1 MLQLF
6 YKQIFVFTMWRVIGR
21 PGPNK
26 IYQLGR
32 LVLLLSCQYFPNPL
46 HPPDHCQ
53 LDAQVPATLSPCQ
66 SQRHP
71 TTPLFHLQDLRLQ
84 GNLPF
89 SLDPFSLRPCDHS
102 SHFERFNFH
111 SSCPLVQESEFI
123 GVTAYQN
130 EKITQLKIDHNPFAK
145 GFRETGGSK
154 NNKK

>member
-1 MLQLF
+1 
-6 YKQIFVFTMWRVIGR
+6 MWRVIGR

-26 IYQLGR
+26 IYQL
-32 LVLLLSCQYFPNPL
+32 SCFVAFLPIHKPNPPF
-46 HPPDHCQ
+46 PPDHCQ
-53 LDAQVPATLSPCQ
+53 LDAQVPATLSPGQ

-71 TTPLFHLQDLRLQ
+71 PTPLLHLQDLRFQ
-84 GNLPF
+84 GK
-89 SLDPFSLRPCDHS
+89 HS
-102 SHFERFNFH
+102 I
-111 SSCPLVQESEFI
+111 SSRSATITHPTFDDSIFTHLVLVQESEFI